1 MAHECL
7 MDILV
12 DLEQDIIVSFTDVEQ
27 YASLMLTLMF
37 CRQTDI
43 IVGHGVHSKSHIMP
57 GIVCSCIICY
67 KSLKD

>member
-1 MAHECL
+1 

-12 DLEQDIIVSFTDVEQ
+12 DLDQEIIVSFTDVEQ
-27 YASLMLTLMF
+27 YASLMSTLML

-43 IVGHGVHSKSHIMP
+43 IVGRGVHKKSHIMS

-67 KSLKD
+67 KSLKN